1 MVLISR
7 KHYGDDFFI
16 EFDDFDAAVLDCSSR
31 SANVESSFESFSPGI
46 FTDFEETILFFATD
60 ADDFDDD
67 CNQLQLWIWC

>member
-1 MVLISR
+1 MAMTN
-7 KHYGDDFFI
+7 DDFFI

-46 FTDFEETILFFATD
+46 FTDFEETILFFAAD

-67 CNQLQLWIWC
+67 SNQLQLWIWCCF